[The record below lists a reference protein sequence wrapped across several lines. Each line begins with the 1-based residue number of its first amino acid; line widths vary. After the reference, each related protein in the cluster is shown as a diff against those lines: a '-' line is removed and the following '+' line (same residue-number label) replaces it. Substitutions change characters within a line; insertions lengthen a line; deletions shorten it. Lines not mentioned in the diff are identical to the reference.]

1 MPVIAL
7 VLGLAAS
14 GVARSAPVSSA
25 PTVAAADSGSGHPDY
40 VAQVRANF
48 TPRSRAYARTRTML
62 DFVEPLAGI
71 AIALLLLV
79 SRLSA
84 RMRDLAHRV
93 SRRRYFRVLVYLVL
107 FSLVTGALQFPLTW
121 YEDFS
126 LEHQYGLSNQSFL
139 AWLIEQAKDLIVG
152 VVVFGGLGLIA
163 LAYAAIAKS
172 PRRWWLWLALGTLP
186 VIVTGVLLEPL
197 VIDPLYNQFVPLQDQ
212 QLRTRILALAAEA
225 GIPARHVFQ
234 VDKSRQTKKLNAY
247 VSGWGASQRIV
258 LWDTTLQAMK
268 TDEILFV
275 MGHEMGHYRLA
286 HIWKGIL
293 FVFALAFGL
302 FYVSA
307 VVMNAVVRRF
317 GDRFGLREL
326 SDIASLP
333 LFAATLTLASM
344 VALPLSNSFDR
355 AIEHE
360 ADVFA
365 LELTHLNDAGARA
378 FIELG
383 ALNRSDPEPS
393 RIVEIFQYTHPP
405 LIERIRFALGYRPWD
420 RGVPNRFYRPRH

>member
-1 MPVIAL
+1 MAW
-7 VLGLAAS
+7 
-14 GVARSAPVSSA
+14 
-25 PTVAAADSGSGHPDY
+25 AD
-40 VAQVRANF
+40 
-48 TPRSRAYARTRTML
+48 
-62 DFVEPLAGI
+62 
-71 AIALLLLV
+71 
-79 SRLSA
+79 RLS
-84 RMRDLAHRV
+84 
-93 SRRRYFRVLVYLVL
+93 
-107 FSLVTGALQFPLTW
+107 
-121 YEDFS
+121 
-126 LEHQYGLSNQSFL
+126 
-139 AWLIEQAKDLIVG
+139 
-152 VVVFGGLGLIA
+152 
-163 LAYAAIAKS
+163 AYAAIAKS

-212 QLRTRILALAAEA
+212 QLKTRILALAAEA

-247 VSGWGASQRIV
+247 VSGCGASQRIV

-275 MGHEMGHYRLA
+275 MGHEMGHYRPA

-293 FVFALAFGL
+293 FVLALAFGL

-317 GDRFGLREL
+317 GDRFAAPEL
-326 SDIASLP
+326 SDIAL
-333 LFAATLTLASM
+333 AAAVRRHAHPRLDGRPA
-344 VALPLSNSFDR
+344 ALEQLRPSDR
-355 AIEHE
+355 ARGRR
-360 ADVFA
+360 VR
-365 LELTHLNDAGARA
+365 ARA
-378 FIELG
+378 DPPERRGGQGLHRALG